1 MSDTGTLP
9 ELPGSAKA
17 LLDAVIAISSD
28 LDLHSVLSRIVVSA
42 TELTGAGFGALGII
56 GDDGELADFITT
68 GIDPHDRELIGELP
82 RGRGILRLL
91 IDEPEA
97 IRLDDLG
104 AHPASYG
111 FPPHHPTMITFLG
124 VPVRIRGTVFGNLY
138 LTQKAGGLPFTEPDE
153 TLVLALA
160 SAAGFVIDNARAFG
174 LSERRRQWLEASAE
188 LVETLRPPVDLDAAL
203 GLITNSVRSVS
214 RAEAAAVVEVPEAG
228 APSILA
234 MDGTARNQIPG
245 LLDAIAEG
253 TRRGR
258 PTTVVELPAGDLRA
272 LTIPLRAHL
281 AAPGVLVVLFERL
294 HRPDEHE
301 ERELLLWFADQAA
314 LALDRAQAIEDR
326 AELAVISDRDRIAR
340 DLHDVVIQRLFATG
354 LQLEGVRALRDSDQV
369 LGRIDKAVDALD
381 QTITD
386 IRGTIFDL
394 QERRTGSLRTEI
406 RTLAHEYVP
415 VLGYTPTVRTV
426 GPVDTAVQESTCNEL
441 LAVLREA
448 VSNIARHAHAE
459 HAEVEVRA
467 GAGELVLTVT
477 DDGVGLPEHRR
488 ESGLRNA
495 RRRAQALDGSL
506 ELTALEHGTRFVWRV
521 PLA

>member
-1 MSDTGTLP
+1 MSDAGTVP

-68 GIDPHDRELIGELP
+68 GIEPHARELIGDLP

-91 IDEPEA
+91 IDQPEA
-97 IRLDDLG
+97 LRLDDLG

-111 FPPHHPTMITFLG
+111 FPPNHPTMITFLG

-174 LSERRRQWLEASAE
+174 LSERRRQWLEASAA
-188 LVETLRPPVDLDAAL
+188 LVDTLQPPVDLDDAL
-203 GLITNSVRSVS
+203 KLITNSVRSVS
-214 RAEAAAVVEVPEAG
+214 RAEAAAVLEVPDVG

-234 MDGTARNQIPG
+234 MDGSARDQIPD
-245 LLDAIAEG
+245 LLDAIAEQMRG
-253 TRRGR
+253 GRR
-258 PTTVVELPAGDLRA
+258 TAVVELPAGDLRA

-281 AAPGVLVVLFERL
+281 ASPGVLVALFERS
-294 HRPDEHE
+294 HRPDEQE

-314 LALDRAQAIEDR
+314 LALDRAQALEDR

-354 LQLEGVRALRDSDQV
+354 LQLEGLRSLREGSEV
-369 LGRIDKAVDALD
+369 MGRIDKAVDALD

-386 IRGTIFDL
+386 IRSTIFDL
-394 QERRTGSLRTEI
+394 QERRAGSLRAEI
-406 RTLAHEYVP
+406 RALAQEYVA
-415 VLGYTPTVRTV
+415 VLGYSPTVRTV
-426 GPVDTAVQESTCNEL
+426 GPIDTVVPESVCNEL
-441 LAVLREA
+441 LPVLREA
-448 VSNIARHAHAE
+448 VSNIGRHAYADHAE
-459 HAEVEVRA
+459 IEVRA
-467 GAGELVLTVT
+467 DAGEVVLQVT
-477 DDGVGLPEHRR
+477 DDGVGLPDHRR

-495 RRRAQALDGSL
+495 RRRAKALGGAM
-506 ELTALEHGTRFVWRV
+506 ELTALEPGTRFVWRV

>member
-1 MSDTGTLP
+1 MSDAGTVP

-68 GIDPHDRELIGELP
+68 GIEPHGREQIGELP

-91 IDEPEA
+91 IDQPEA
-97 IRLDDLG
+97 LRLDDLR

-174 LSERRRQWLEASAE
+174 LSERRRQWLEASAA
-188 LVETLRPPVDLDAAL
+188 LVDTLQPPVDLDDAL
-203 GLITNSVRSVS
+203 ELITNSVRSVS
-214 RAEAAAVVEVPEAG
+214 RAQAAAVIEVPDVGPPKIVAV
-228 APSILA
+228 
-234 MDGTARNQIPG
+234 DGSASDQIPG
-245 LLDAIAEG
+245 LLDAIVAK
-253 TRRGR
+253 TRGDRR
-258 PTTVVELPAGDLRA
+258 STVVELSAGELRA

-281 AAPGVLVVLFERL
+281 AAPGILVALFERS
-294 HRPDEHE
+294 HRPDERE

-314 LALDRAQAIEDR
+314 LALDRAQALEDR

-354 LQLEGVRALRDSDQV
+354 LQLEGLRSLREGSEV
-369 LGRIDKAVDALD
+369 MGRIDKAVDALD

-386 IRGTIFDL
+386 IRSTIFDL
-394 QERRTGSLRTEI
+394 QQRRAGSLRAEI
-406 RTLAHEYVP
+406 RTLAQEYVP
-415 VLGYTPTVRTV
+415 VLGYTPMVHTV
-426 GPVDTAVQESTCNEL
+426 GPDRHGGA
-441 LAVLREA
+441 RERLQRA
-448 VSNIARHAHAE
+448 A
-459 HAEVEVRA
+459 A
-467 GAGELVLTVT
+467 GAPRG
-477 DDGVGLPEHRR
+477 GVQHRSAR
-488 ESGLRNA
+488 LRRP
-495 RRRAQALDGSL
+495 RRDR
-506 ELTALEHGTRFVWRV
+506 GTGGCR
-521 PLA
+521 

>member
-1 MSDTGTLP
+1 MSDAGTVP

-42 TELTGAGFGALGII
+42 TELTGAGYGALGII

-68 GIDPHDRELIGELP
+68 GIEPHERTVIGELP

-97 IRLDDLG
+97 LRLDDLG

-174 LSERRRQWLEASAE
+174 LSERRRQWLEASAA
-188 LVETLRPPVDLDAAL
+188 LVDTLQPPVDLDDAL
-203 GLITNSVRSVS
+203 ELITNSVRSVS
-214 RAEAAAVVEVPEAG
+214 RAEAAAVVEIPDVG
-228 APSILA
+228 APKIVA
-234 MDGTARNQIPG
+234 MDGSARDQIPG

-253 TRRGR
+253 MRRGR
-258 PTTVVELPAGDLRA
+258 RTAVVELPAGDLRA
-272 LTIPLRAHL
+272 LTIPMRAHL
-281 AAPGVLVVLFERL
+281 AAPGVLVALFERS

-314 LALDRAQAIEDR
+314 LALDRAQALEDR

-340 DLHDVVIQRLFATG
+340 DLHDLVIQRLFATG
-354 LQLEGVRALRDSDQV
+354 LQLEGVRTLRDSSEV
-369 LGRIDKAVDALD
+369 IGRIDKAVDALD

-386 IRGTIFDL
+386 IRSTIFEL
-394 QERRTGSLRTEI
+394 QDRPPGSLRAEI
-406 RTLAHEYVP
+406 RALAQEYVP
-415 VLGYTPTVRTV
+415 VLGYTPTVRTF
-426 GPVDTAVQESTCNEL
+426 GPVDTAVPDSISSEL
-441 LAVLREA
+441 LPVLREA
-448 VSNIARHAHAE
+448 VSNIARHAHADG
-459 HAEVEVRA
+459 AEIEVRA
-467 GAGELVLTVT
+467 DARELVLTVT

-495 RRRAQALDGSL
+495 RRRAQALDGSM
-506 ELTALEHGTRFVWRV
+506 ELTALEQGTRFVWRV